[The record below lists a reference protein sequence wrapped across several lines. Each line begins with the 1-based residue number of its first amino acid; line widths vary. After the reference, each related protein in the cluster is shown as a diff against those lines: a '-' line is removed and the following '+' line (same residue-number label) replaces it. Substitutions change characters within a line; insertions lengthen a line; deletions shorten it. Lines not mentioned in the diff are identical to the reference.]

1 MFLDSDQSSLPGV
14 EENMNT
20 GSYSMSKSAVVRISN
35 LTNRSVT
42 TRVVRD
48 RRVHDGGNAIN
59 NKTIAAGAEGVFRL
73 VAKTDHHGEI
83 DIDLVE
89 NSLPRKLIGKVVI
102 RNMAEPE
109 AEIDGKPSTFA
120 FAEEEGFFV
129 SALGSSSPTQRRINV
144 LLVQNQKVKLQS

>member
-1 MFLDSDQSSLPGV
+1 
-14 EENMNT
+14 
-20 GSYSMSKSAVVRISN
+20 MSKPAIVRISN

-48 RRVHDGGNAIN
+48 CRVHDGGNAIN
-59 NKTIAAGAEGVFRL
+59 NQTIEAGAEGVFRL
-73 VAKTDHHGEI
+73 VAKADHHGEI

-89 NSLPRKLIGKVVI
+89 NSLPRKLIGRVMI

-109 AEIDGKPSTFA
+109 AELEGGPATFA
-120 FAEEEGFFV
+120 FAEEEGYFV

-144 LLVQNQKVKLQS
+144 LLVQNQKAKKLQS